1 MNSVDSNSDWL
12 KDAPNDP
19 EWIDQKAHLV
29 NTANGF
35 KKRRFRCKKRCKK
48 RRSKNPKNPKNS
60 KTEHSA
66 AKKLIFST
74 NAKMTS

>member
-1 MNSVDSNSDWL
+1 MNQKSDDSEAKRDVKSD
-12 KDAPNDP
+12 
-19 EWIDQKAHLV
+19 V
-29 NTANGF
+29 
-35 KKRRFRCKKRCKK
+35 
-48 RRSKNPKNPKNS
+48 SKTPKTR